1 MEIQNSE
8 FRIQKVSRGNGE
20 LKREN
25 GKGCSSAKNGQMGEF
40 GALTAR
46 IPSEFEQAVPPRTN
60 TKGAW
65 RSSPCPSTCWPSALS
80 LRRPEPRQAVSLE
93 P

>member
-40 GALTAR
+40 GALTSR
-46 IPSEFEQAVPPRTN
+46 WIPSEFEQAVPPPDKYKRGMAVVAMPLN
-60 TKGAW
+60 LL
-65 RSSPCPSTCWPSALS
+65 ALS
-80 LRRPEPRQAVSLE
+80 PEYPVRP
-93 P
+93 